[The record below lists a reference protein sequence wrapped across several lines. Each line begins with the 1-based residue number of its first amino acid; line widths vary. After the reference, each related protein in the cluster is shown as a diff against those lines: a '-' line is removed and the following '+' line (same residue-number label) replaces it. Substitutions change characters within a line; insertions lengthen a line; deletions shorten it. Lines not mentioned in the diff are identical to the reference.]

1 MLSEQ
6 HELRPI
12 PRARHP
18 REVKKKV
25 DTPDEDLK
33 KELVCDFCGR
43 PFSIAN
49 STLAGAERR
58 KYCSR
63 SCQSRACQGRIKA
76 RLAAPPSKR
85 YAARLKFSDPLYF
98 N

>member
-6 HELRPI
+6 REIHPI
-12 PRARHP
+12 PQTKHP
-18 REVKKKV
+18 REIKADSTV
-25 DTPDEDLK
+25 EDLK

-43 PFSIAN
+43 PFFIAN
-49 STLAGAERR
+49 SALAGAERR

-76 RLAAPPSKR
+76 RLATPPSKR